1 MAWRDTLRGLR
12 DELAEIRAQ
21 RQRDMQADEAEQQA
35 QRLEMARGAD
45 SLGLSS
51 LLQEMNSVLLNGQGE
66 VEYIS
71 SWEEEMEED
80 PDESLLKL
88 DALEELENE
97 DYINVILT
105 WEEDGEREI
114 VMDLGFGER
123 GMSLLVNGVDIRLE
137 QDALEQALVE
147 AFRMQL
153 ELGL

>member
-21 RQRDMQADEAEQQA
+21 RQRDRQADEAEQQA
-35 QRLEMARGAD
+35 QRLEMARVAD

-88 DALEELENE
+88 DALEELEDE

-114 VMDLGFGER
+114 VLDLGFGEPE
-123 GMSLLVNGVDIRLE
+123 MSLLVNGVDIRLE
-137 QDALEQALVE
+137 QEALEQALLE

-153 ELGL
+153 EL

>member
-21 RQRDMQADEAEQQA
+21 RQSERQANEEEQQA
-35 QRLEMARGAD
+35 QRLELARIAE
-45 SLGLSS
+45 SLGLTG

-66 VEYIS
+66 MENVS
-71 SWEEEMEED
+71 SWEEEEEED
-80 PDESLLKL
+80 SDESLLMPG
-88 DALEELENE
+88 DLEELDDS
-97 DYINVILT
+97 DYINAILT

-114 VMDLGFGER
+114 VLDLGFGEK

-137 QDALEQALVE
+137 QEALERALVE

-153 ELGL
+153 EL

>member
-21 RQRDMQADEAEQQA
+21 RQRDRQVDEAEQQA
-35 QRLEMARGAD
+35 QRLEMARVAD

-114 VMDLGFGER
+114 VLDLGFGEPE
-123 GMSLLVNGVDIRLE
+123 MPLLVNGVDIRLE
-137 QDALEQALVE
+137 QEALEQALLE

-153 ELGL
+153 EL

>member
-21 RQRDMQADEAEQQA
+21 RQRDRQADEAEQQA
-35 QRLEMARGAD
+35 QRLEMVRVAD

-80 PDESLLKL
+80 TDESLLKL
-88 DALEELENE
+88 DALEELEDE

-114 VMDLGFGER
+114 VLDLGCGEPE
-123 GMSLLVNGVDIRLE
+123 MSLLVNGVDIRLE

-153 ELGL
+153 EL

>member
-12 DELAEIRAQ
+12 DEVAEIRAQ
-21 RQRDMQADEAEQQA
+21 RQRDRQADEAEQQA
-35 QRLEMARGAD
+35 QRLEMARVAD

-88 DALEELENE
+88 DALEELEDE

-114 VMDLGFGER
+114 VLDLGFGEPE
-123 GMSLLVNGVDIRLE
+123 MPLLVNGVDIRLE
-137 QDALEQALVE
+137 QEALEQALLE

-153 ELGL
+153 EL

>member
-21 RQRDMQADEAEQQA
+21 RRRERQADEEEQQA
-35 QRLEMARGAD
+35 QRLELARIAE
-45 SLGLSS
+45 SLGLTG

-66 VEYIS
+66 VENIS
-71 SWEEEMEED
+71 SWEEENEGD
-80 PDESLLKL
+80 PDESLLML
-88 DALEELENE
+88 GGPEELDDS
-97 DYINVILT
+97 DYVNAILT

-114 VMDLGFGER
+114 VLDLGFGEQ

-153 ELGL
+153 EL

>member
-12 DELAEIRAQ
+12 DELAEVRAQ
-21 RQRDMQADEAEQQA
+21 RQIDRQADEAEQQA
-35 QRLEMARGAD
+35 QRLEMARIAE

-66 VEYIS
+66 VENIS
-71 SWEEEMEED
+71 SWEEENEEKED
-80 PDESLLKL
+80 PDESLPMPG
-88 DALEELENE
+88 DLEELEDS

-114 VMDLGFGER
+114 VLDLGFGEPEI
-123 GMSLLVNGVDIRLE
+123 SLRVNGVDIRLE
-137 QDALEQALVE
+137 QAAVEQALVE

-153 ELGL
+153 EL